1 MSPQNRLQT
10 PCGVGPHPAGST
22 PAVFAP
28 GSPRLARFARP
39 FALVLAVVAMGHAT
53 SLAETPASAPTPHF
67 ERDIRPILKAHCFQC
82 HGEGETLKG
91 KVDLRLRRLML
102 GDSDSGKIV
111 VPGKPDQS
119 VLLDMVSSGDMP
131 KGEKKLTRDQIALIE
146 RWIAQGAPT
155 LRPEPA
161 EVPKFFITEEERSFW
176 SFQPIQHPEPPKVQ
190 KADAIRTGIDA
201 FVLARLEAAGL
212 SMAPLAD
219 KATLI
224 RRVTLDLTGL
234 LPTPEEVEA
243 FQNDTSTLA
252 YEHLVDRLLASPRY
266 GERWA
271 RHWLDVA
278 GYADSNGGSDADS
291 VREWAWR
298 YRDYVI
304 RSFNADKPFDTF
316 LTEQL
321 AGDELV
327 SPPFGQLTGDD
338 LDKLIATGFLRLAPD
353 PTGDGPPDAELARNQ
368 VLADT
373 IQIVSSSLLGL
384 TVQCAQCHDHRYDP
398 IPQSD
403 YFRLRAVFEPA
414 FDWKRWKNPDQ
425 RLVSLMPEDDRKLA
439 ECVEHAARAVDTE
452 AQQLHDQLIEKF
464 VQKQLELVPE
474 TMREPVMAARR
485 TPADKR
491 TEDHKR
497 LLREFPTFQDHI
509 ILGEVDVPGAKSVE
523 EVRKRATEIRS
534 ARPADPRV
542 QCLTEEPNN
551 PVDTFLFHRGDP
563 QQPREKIRPGGLSVL
578 PAEAAADIP
587 ATNGTTRTTG
597 RRLAFARMLT
607 QGKHPLTPRVM
618 VNRVWHHYFERGL
631 VPSLG
636 DFGVLGERPSH
647 PELLDW
653 LASEFVASG
662 WKLKSLHRLIV
673 TSTAYRQGSHNPAAQ
688 NADPDNRL
696 LGRFGLRR
704 LDAEGLRDSLLAV
717 SGRLDTTMY
726 GAPVPVA
733 FNGRGQVVVG
743 SQNRDGNGDPTGAA
757 SLGGAE
763 HRRSIYLQVR
773 RTMPLGVLEP
783 FDPPAINPN
792 CEIRPV
798 STVAPQALMLLNDQF
813 ILDRATDLAE
823 RLRRE
828 SPGGARHQISRLWRL
843 LFGVEPSESEMQ
855 RSLIYL
861 AEQTETLRATF
872 SQWSADREK
881 KDPKAKTT
889 PGITPATDPTLQSL
903 ASLCQALIGSNRYL
917 YLE

>member
-1 MSPQNRLQT
+1 MDLLKAI
-10 PCGVGPHPAGST
+10 PHPGPPQEPRVRSGGR
-22 PAVFAP
+22 PAC
-28 GSPRLARFARP
+28 RLFLLWTA
-39 FALVLAVVAMGHAT
+39 ALILVGLSVSADENIHTDA
-53 SLAETPASAPTPHF
+53 SLHF
-67 ERDIRPILKAHCFQC
+67 ERDIRPILKAHCFHC
-82 HGEGETLKG
+82 HGEGEQPKG
-91 KVDLRLRRLML
+91 NVDLRLRRFLL
-102 GDSDSGKIV
+102 GESDSGKII

-119 VLLDMVSSGDMP
+119 VLLDMVASGDMP
-131 KGEKKLTRDQIALIE
+131 QGEKKLTPEEVSRIE

-161 EVPKFFITEEERSFW
+161 EVPRFFITEEERAFW
-176 SFQPIQHPEPPKVQ
+176 SFQPIQHPAPPTVRNQ
-190 KADAIRTGIDA
+190 DAVRSGIDA
-201 FVLARLEAAGL
+201 FLLARLEPAGL
-212 SMAPLAD
+212 VFAPLAD
-219 KATLI
+219 KTTLI
-224 RRVTLDLTGL
+224 RRLTLDLTGL
-234 LPTPEEVEA
+234 PPTPEEVQA
-243 FQNDTSTLA
+243 FLHDASPLA
-252 YEHLVDRLLASPRY
+252 YDHLVDRLLASPRY

-291 VREWAWR
+291 VRDWAWR

-304 RSFNADKPFDTF
+304 RSLNADKPFDVF

-338 LDKLIATGFLRLAPD
+338 LDKLVATGFLRLAPD

-368 VLADT
+368 VVADT
-373 IQIVSSSLLGL
+373 LQIVSSSLLGL

-414 FDWKRWKNPDQ
+414 FDWKRWKNPGQ
-425 RLVSLMPEDDRKLA
+425 RLVSLMPEEDRRLA
-439 ECVEHAARAVDTE
+439 ECVEHAARSVDAE
-452 AQQLHDQLIEKF
+452 AQRLHDQLIEKF

-474 TMREPVMAARR
+474 PLREPVMAARR

-491 TEDHKR
+491 TDDHKR

-523 EVRKRATEIRS
+523 EVRKRASQIR
-534 ARPADPRV
+534 ADKPADPAV
-542 QCLTEEPNN
+542 HCLTEEPNN
-551 PVDTFLFHRGDP
+551 PVDTFLFHRGDH
-563 QQPREKIRPGGLSVL
+563 QQPRDKIAPGGLSVL
-578 PAEAAADIP
+578 PGAASADIP
-587 ATNGTTRTTG
+587 VTNGTTRTTG
-597 RRLAFARMLT
+597 RRLAFAKMLT
-607 QGKHPLTPRVM
+607 SASDPHPLTARVL

-631 VPSLG
+631 VPTLG
-636 DFGVLGERPSH
+636 DFGALGERPTH

-673 TSTAYRQGSHNPAAQ
+673 TSTAYRQGSRNPEAQ
-688 NADPDNRL
+688 NADPENRL

-704 LDAEGLRDSLLAV
+704 LDAEALRDSLLAI
-717 SGRLDTTMY
+717 SGRLDTTMF
-726 GAPVPVA
+726 GAPVPMA

-743 SQNRDGNGDPTGAA
+743 AQNRDGNGDPTGAA

-783 FDPPAINPN
+783 FDAPAINPN

-813 ILDRATDLAE
+813 VLDRATDLAE
-823 RLRRE
+823 RLRRDA
-828 SPGGARHQISRLWRL
+828 PGGVRQQISQLWRL
-843 LFGVEPSESEMQ
+843 LFGVDPNDSEMQ

-872 SQWSADREK
+872 SRLAAEQEK
-881 KDPKAKTT
+881 KEPKAKA
-889 PGITPATDPTLQSL
+889 PPAAPATDPTLQSL
-903 ASLCQALIGSNRYL
+903 ASLCQALLGSNRFL
-917 YLE
+917 YVD

>member
-1 MSPQNRLQT
+1 
-10 PCGVGPHPAGST
+10 
-22 PAVFAP
+22 
-28 GSPRLARFARP
+28 
-39 FALVLAVVAMGHAT
+39 
-53 SLAETPASAPTPHF
+53 
-67 ERDIRPILKAHCFQC
+67 
-82 HGEGETLKG
+82 
-91 KVDLRLRRLML
+91 ML
-102 GDSDSGKIV
+102 GESDSGRIV

-119 VLLDMVSSGDMP
+119 VLLDRVASGDMP
-131 KGEKKLTRDQIALIE
+131 KGEKKLTREQVDRIE

-161 EVPKFFITEEERSFW
+161 EVPKFFITEEERAFW
-176 SFQPIQHPEPPKVQ
+176 SFQPIQHPQPPKVQ
-190 KADAIRTGIDA
+190 NPGLVRSGIDA
-201 FVLARLEAAGL
+201 FLLAQLESAGL
-212 SMAPLAD
+212 SFAPLAD
-219 KATLI
+219 KATLV
-224 RRVTLDLTGL
+224 RRLTLDLTGL
-234 LPTPEEVEA
+234 PPTPEEVEA
-243 FQNDTSTLA
+243 FQRDESPLA

-291 VREWAWR
+291 IRDWAWR

-304 RSFNADKPFDTF
+304 RSFNADKPFDIF

-327 SPPFGQLTGDD
+327 TPPFDQLAGDD

-368 VLADT
+368 VIADT

-403 YFRLRAVFEPA
+403 YFRLRAIFEPA
-414 FDWKRWKNPDQ
+414 FDWKRWKNPSE
-425 RLVSLMPEDDRKLA
+425 RLVSLMPAEDRQLV
-439 ECVEHAARAVDTE
+439 ECVEQSARSVDTE

-474 TMREPVMAARR
+474 NMREPVMAARR

-491 TEDHKR
+491 TDDHKR

-509 ILGEVDVPGAKSVE
+509 ILGEIDVPGAKSVE
-523 EVRKRATEIRS
+523 EVRKRASDIRS
-534 ARPADPRV
+534 AKPADPRIH
-542 QCLTEEPNN
+542 CLTEQPNN
-551 PVDTFLFHRGDP
+551 PVDTYLFHRGDP
-563 QQPREKIRPGGLSVL
+563 LQPREKITPGGLSVL
-578 PAEAAADIP
+578 PVAASADIP
-587 ATNGTTRTTG
+587 VTRDTSRTTG
-597 RRLAFARMLT
+597 RRLAFAGMLT
-607 QGKHPLTPRVM
+607 SGSHPLTPRVM

-631 VPSLG
+631 VPTLG
-636 DFGVLGERPSH
+636 DFGMLGERPTH
-647 PELLDW
+647 PDLLDW

-673 TSTAYRQGSHNPAAQ
+673 NSTAYRQGARNPVAQ
-688 NADPDNRL
+688 NTDPENRL

-704 LDAEGLRDSLLAV
+704 LDAEALRDSLLAV
-717 SGRLDTTMY
+717 SGRLDATMF

-743 SQNRDGNGDPTGAA
+743 AQNRDGNGDPTGAA
-757 SLGGAE
+757 ALGGAE

-783 FDPPAINPN
+783 FDAPAINPN

-798 STVAPQALMLLNDQF
+798 STVPPQALMLLNDQF
-813 ILDRATDLAE
+813 VLDRATDLAE
-823 RLRRE
+823 RIRRE

-843 LFGVEPSESEMQ
+843 LFGVEPNEAEMQ

-872 SQWSADREK
+872 SQLTAEREK
-881 KDPKAKTT
+881 KDPKAKA
-889 PGITPATDPTLQSL
+889 PPASSPATDPTLQSL
-903 ASLCQALIGSNRYL
+903 ASLCQALVGSNRFL
-917 YLE
+917 YLD